1 MFHHEMKNVTNH
13 VNTGKQVYSNA
24 ALNENAVCEL
34 FIKGVADFSNG
45 EVELHEAVDQAMK
58 DERVLVSTLI
68 ERILTDDLSAKTELR
83 LLVSGIA
90 SQKNLAMA
98 ERH

>member
-1 MFHHEMKNVTNH
+1 MDIVTRQIANH
-13 VNTGKQVYSNA
+13 VNTGKQVCGNML
-24 ALNENAVCEL
+24 LNENAVCEL
-34 FIKGVADFSNG
+34 FIKGIADFSNG
-45 EVELHEAVDQAMK
+45 EVELHEAVDQAMH
-58 DERVLVSTLI
+58 DESALVSALI

-90 SQKNLAMA
+90 NQRNLAMA

>member
-1 MFHHEMKNVTNH
+1 MNCHISNQIANQVQ
-13 VNTGKQVYSNA
+13 TGKQVCGNA
-24 ALNENAVCEL
+24 LLNENAVCEL
-34 FIKGVADFSNG
+34 FIKGIADFSNG

-58 DERVLVSTLI
+58 DERALVSALL
-68 ERILTDDLSAKTELR
+68 ERILTDDLTAKTELR

-90 SQKNLAMA
+90 NQKNLAMA

>member
-1 MFHHEMKNVTNH
+1 MNCHISSH
-13 VNTGKQVYSNA
+13 VNADNQVCA
-24 ALNENAVCEL
+24 EEVFNEVAVSEL
-34 FIKGVADFSNG
+34 FINGIADFSNG
-45 EVELHEAVDQAMK
+45 EIELYEAVDQAMK
-58 DERVLVSTLI
+58 DERELVSTLL

-90 SQKNLAMA
+90 NQKNLAMA